1 MTALEALIKNIDEK
15 VLQLREFLSSG
26 RAETYEE
33 YKRMCGEIR
42 GLLAARDYAV
52 DLKTT
57 LENMDE

>member
-1 MTALEALIKNIDEK
+1 MTPLEALIKNIDEK
-15 VLQLREFLSSG
+15 VIQLREFLSTG

-42 GLLAARDYAV
+42 GLLSARDYAV

-57 LENMDE
+57 LENMDD

>member
-1 MTALEALIKNIDEK
+1 MTPLEALIKNIDEK
-15 VLQLREFLSSG
+15 VIQLREFLSTG

-42 GLLAARDYAV
+42 GLLSARDYAA

-57 LENMDE
+57 LENMDD

>member
-1 MTALEALIKNIDEK
+1 MTPLEALIKNIDEK
-15 VLQLREFLSSG
+15 VIQLREFLSTG

-42 GLLAARDYAV
+42 GLLSARDYAV